1 MRRSVRKFVIA
12 AAAAILLAGSAGTA
26 KADALVLGNSSE
38 NIMNGGVL
46 ASDTSGRSYYADTEK
61 GGSLYTSNGS
71 KSARVSADQ
80 AENINV
86 IGGYIYY
93 TVSRNRGS
101 VVYRIPVKGG
111 VKTKCFST
119 NKTIDEMYV
128 DEEGTVYFLAGGSIF
143 TRSADADSSTASVRD
158 GKIQHFIPTEYGMI
172 IAKGSFRNY
181 TLYAGKTKIRSKV
194 TKFYTYEDY
203 LILSAGGK
211 DYQIRIHD
219 MFHDFTSSRIQAYSL
234 GNETGTLRAVSAAL
248 HSDDCEI
255 CRENAAEAAHSGFS
269 AVSLSAASAPVA
281 SGTQSILNDPSVSDG
296 QRNMVKR
303 ARQQHEVK
311 WTAQKTIKAWTGA
324 SSAGMTFNEGTT
336 YQGLPYGQPT
346 KSGKY
351 TPWGYTLENFV
362 SAAADASSLMYTGRG
377 SNGSY
382 TSPYYSCDCSS
393 FVSWAW
399 NLPSRQWTG
408 SIGAYGN
415 VVATQSVYGMEIGD
429 ALVLAGSHVVMV
441 SDIGYKD
448 GKIVYVDIMEQTPP
462 KTKWTRWG
470 EGGSKSLS
478 ELYTKYF
485 VKRRYKLIRSKTRD
499 DVKYYPSDVVPLD
512 GDGDVSEDDGTIVLS
527 DKDVELAVGATKKLT
542 YKKDSSVNGS
552 VSWSSSNT
560 GVASVNNGTVK
571 AVAGGKATISLKVG
585 SSSGSC
591 DVYVQ
596 PSKTK
601 LTGIATNRYC
611 VVKLRWAAVSG
622 ADSYEIYRR
631 SAGSE
636 WKLVGTEKTRKFTDN
651 VPGYDETFT
660 YRVRALYNV
669 DSRTVYGD
677 YGNEMSIHTVPDT
690 PKLLA
695 LNATS
700 ASSQEVLWS
709 EVPGADGYQVYYLT
723 PTSANWE
730 LIADTKDTR
739 YRAEHL
745 TCGTLYK
752 YTVRA
757 YVNYGGEHLVGY
769 YDPRGIS
776 RTCSVPTPRNV
787 KATSTKYGTIT
798 LKWDK
803 VEEATGYVVHR
814 KEKGKWVKVG
824 TVKKNT
830 FTDKGLV
837 YKKSYTYAVNA
848 YSTVKGKTVLSN
860 YERPGCKAVCKLPAP
875 VLKKAASSKA
885 KTATLTWTRLKGAD
899 GYRVLYK
906 ESNGKWKV
914 LKDVSKKATSFTATG
929 LRSRKTYYMSVA
941 AYWKHGSRK
950 CGSFD
955 TKGLAVKVR

>member
-12 AAAAILLAGSAGTA
+12 AAAAILLAGGAGTA
-26 KADALVLGNSSE
+26 KADALTLGNSSE

-46 ASDTSGRSYYADTEK
+46 ASDTSGRSYYADMEK

-71 KSARVSADQ
+71 KSARVSSDE

-93 TVSRNRGS
+93 TVSRNTGS

-111 VKTKCFST
+111 VKTKCFTT

-128 DEEGTVYFLAGGSIF
+128 DEDGTCYFLAGGSVF
-143 TRSADADSSTASVRD
+143 TREEGAGSNTASVRD

-194 TKFYTYEDY
+194 TKFYTYNDY

-211 DYQIRIHD
+211 DYQVRIHD
-219 MFHDFTSSRIQAYSL
+219 LFHGFTSAAIQSYTL
-234 GNETGTLRAVSAAL
+234 GNEAGAMQAVTAAV

-255 CRENAAEAAHSGFS
+255 CKENAAEAARTGI
-269 AVSLSAASAPVA
+269 AAASATAVQA
-281 SGTQSILNDPSVSDG
+281 AASSGTKSILNDSSVSDG

-324 SSAGMTFNEGTT
+324 SSAGMTFDEGTT

-351 TPWGYTLENFV
+351 TPWGYSLEDFV
-362 SAAADASSLMYTGRG
+362 SAAADSSSLMYTGRG

-408 SIGAYGN
+408 SIGGYAN

-429 ALVLAGSHVVMV
+429 ALVLSGSHVVMV

-448 GKIVYVDIMEQTPP
+448 GNIVYVDIMEQTPP
-462 KTKWTRWG
+462 KTKWTSWG
-470 EGGSKSLS
+470 EGGSKSLA

-512 GDGDVSEDDGTIVLS
+512 GDGESSDDGSIVLS
-527 DKDVELAVGATKKLT
+527 EKNVELAVGATKTLT
-542 YKKDSSVNGS
+542 YKKDAALNGS
-552 VSWSSSNT
+552 VSWSSSDSDI
-560 GVASVNNGTVK
+560 ASVNNGTVK

-585 SSSGSC
+585 NSSGSC
-591 DVYVQ
+591 AVYVQ
-596 PSKTK
+596 PAKPK
-601 LTGIATNRYC
+601 LTSVVTNRYC
-611 VVKLRWAAVSG
+611 VVKVRWGAVSG
-622 ADSYEIYRR
+622 ADSYEVYRK
-631 SAGSE
+631 SAGSSWE
-636 WKLVGTEKTRKFTDN
+636 LVGTTKTGKFTDD
-651 VPGYDETFT
+651 VPGYDKTFT
-660 YRVRALYNV
+660 YRVRALYKV
-669 DSRTVYGD
+669 DERTVYGE

-700 ASSQEVLWS
+700 ATSQELLWS
-709 EVPGADGYQVYYLT
+709 EVPGADGYQVYILT

-730 LIADTKDTR
+730 MIADTKDTK

-745 TCGTLYK
+745 TVGVLYK

-769 YDPRGIS
+769 YDPKGIA
-776 RTCSVPTPRNV
+776 RTCTVPTPRNV
-787 KATSTKYGTIT
+787 TGSSVKYGTIT

-803 VEEATGYVVHR
+803 VEEADGYVVHR
-814 KEKGKWVKVG
+814 KKNGKWVKIA

-830 FTDKGLV
+830 YTDKELTYGQT
-837 YKKSYTYAVNA
+837 YTYAVNA
-848 YSTVKGKTVLSN
+848 YTVVKGEAVLSN
-860 YERPGCKAVCKLPAP
+860 YERPGCKVVCKLPSP
-875 VLKKAASSKA
+875 ELKKAVSSKA
-885 KTATLTWTRLKGAD
+885 KQATLTWNTIKGAD
-899 GYRVLYK
+899 GYRILCKV
-906 ESNGKWKV
+906 SGGKWKV
-914 LKDVSKKATSFTATG
+914 LKNVSSKTSSFTATG
-929 LRSRKTYYMSVA
+929 LQSNKTYYMSVV
-941 AYWKHGSRK
+941 AYWNHGSLK
-950 CGSFD
+950 YGSYNS
-955 TKGLAVKVR
+955 KGLAVKVR